1 MMLHLQRW
9 LEAAI
14 RVVAYLAMTLFLAL
28 TFVTLYE
35 VVSRY
40 GFNAPTFWAFDM
52 IYMLHGALF
61 TLGAAY
67 TLQKNAHVRI
77 DVLAARFPERVQHA
91 VNAVAYILLF
101 LPALGIMAEAAVL
114 RSYSAY
120 VTDERELVS
129 AWAPKVW
136 PFYAVLAFALVCLWL
151 QSLLEAIRHV
161 RGLLRGTL
169 TAHRRRRGQPPDT
182 PQPPV

>member
-1 MMLHLQRW
+1 MRDTFAYLVER
-9 LEAAI
+9 LEAGI
-14 RVVAYLAMTLFLAL
+14 RAVAYASMTLFLAL

-61 TLGAAY
+61 MLGAAY

-77 DVLAARFPERVQHA
+77 DVLSARFPEHMQHA
-91 VNAVAYILLF
+91 VNALAYIFLF
-101 LPALGIMAEAAVL
+101 LPAIWLMGEAAIL
-114 RSYSAY
+114 RSYTAY

-136 PFYAVLAFALVCLWL
+136 PFYATLSFALVCLGL
-151 QSLLEAIRHV
+151 QSLIEAIHH
-161 RGLLRGTL
+161 L
-169 TAHRRRRGQPPDT
+169 TALLDRARDSDRTGPEPR
-182 PQPPV
+182 